1 MPPGRLSD
9 KVSGAPGFA
18 SLSRDRA
25 FLLALKPQNKSAP
38 QQSAGLFGETEVI
51 LFDKNKFLCYIV
63 NLVRE

>member
-1 MPPGRLSD
+1 MPLGCLSD

-18 SLSRDRA
+18 LSRDRA
-25 FLLALKPQNKSAP
+25 ILLALKPQNKSAP
-38 QQSAGLFGETEVI
+38 QQPAGLFGETEVI

>member
-25 FLLALKPQNKSAP
+25 FFIGAKAPKINQPRSSLRGFLEKQKSLYLTKTNFYVTL
-38 QQSAGLFGETEVI
+38 ST
-51 LFDKNKFLCYIV
+51 
-63 NLVRE
+63 

>member
-18 SLSRDRA
+18 LSRDRA
-25 FLLALKPQNKSAP
+25 FLLALKPQNKSAT
-38 QQSAGLFGETEVI
+38 QQPAGLFGETEVI